1 MQQELLLLKSVAQ
14 LPLQPVYY
22 DGIHELP
29 IDQECVKN
37 LQHTEQACFAKSQ
50 SKAVSF
56 AVAPKG
62 NQLLSLEKV
71 FYNEWKYI
79 AAFFPSSFKLQR
91 CYLHYFPPVTY
102 PKVSSWD

>member
-1 MQQELLLLKSVAQ
+1 
-14 LPLQPVYY
+14 PVYY
-22 DGIHELP
+22 DGVHELP

-62 NQLLSLEKV
+62 ANFYRSRGYSTTSGNIMLRFSRRLSSCSVVTCTISPQSLNQK
-71 FYNEWKYI
+71 
-79 AAFFPSSFKLQR
+79 
-91 CYLHYFPPVTY
+91 
-102 PKVSSWD
+102 